1 MPASSRIPY
10 RAGME
15 LLGDTYLYVVEM
27 AACSRAFSQ
36 ENFMIGDL
44 HFVVSVRESPEKGE
58 NEIVIVS
65 RRGK

>member
-1 MPASSRIPY
+1 MRYIALPWPDGSRNHQNHI
-10 RAGME
+10 R
-15 LLGDTYLYVVEM
+15 V
-27 AACSRAFSQ
+27 SQ

-44 HFVVSVRESPEKGE
+44 HFVVSVRGSPEKGE

>member
-1 MPASSRIPY
+1 
-10 RAGME
+10 ME
-15 LLGDTYLYVVEM
+15 LLGDTALDVVEM

-65 RRGK
+65 RRRK